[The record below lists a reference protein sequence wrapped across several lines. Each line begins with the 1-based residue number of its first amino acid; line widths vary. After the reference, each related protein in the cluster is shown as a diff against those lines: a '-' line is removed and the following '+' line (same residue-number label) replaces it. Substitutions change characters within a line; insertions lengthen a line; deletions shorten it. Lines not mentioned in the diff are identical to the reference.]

1 MGGGYGEDGVQWP
14 TTIEEASRGNG
25 DVMTFEIDDRVR
37 IVRLHSRE
45 RDVTSA
51 WEDAPQPRVGEVGT
65 IVDDV
70 GEGFY
75 LVERTT
81 DDGVSAWLAEFQV
94 GELELVERAG
104 EG

>member
-1 MGGGYGEDGVQWP
+1 
-14 TTIEEASRGNG
+14 
-25 DVMTFEIDDRVR
+25 MTFGIDDRVR

-45 RDVTSA
+45 REVTSA
-51 WEDAPQPRVGEVGT
+51 WEDAPQPRVGEVAT
-65 IVDDV
+65 VVDDV

-81 DDGVSAWLAEFQV
+81 DDGVSAWLAEFQE

-104 EG
+104 AD